1 MSDNLLT
8 IHNQHIPTM
17 SPDARALVWLSLGNG
32 VTLPHGGALFLLR
45 ERKVDEE
52 MSTLQLL
59 VKQPGKTLLTASTP
73 EGLRFIT
80 TDALVRCV
88 ESDAKGPL
96 RVLVEIGDMA
106 AYPQLR
112 EAAA

>member
-1 MSDNLLT
+1 MSNLLT
-8 IHNQHIPTM
+8 LHNQHIPTM
-17 SPDARALVWLSLGNG
+17 SPDARCMVWLSLGNG

-45 ERKVDEE
+45 ERQVDKE

-59 VKQPGKTLLTASTP
+59 VRQPGKTVLTASTP
-73 EGLRFIT
+73 ESLRFIT

-96 RVLVEIGDMA
+96 RVLVEIGDMVAHPSLRQVA
-106 AYPQLR
+106 A
-112 EAAA
+112 